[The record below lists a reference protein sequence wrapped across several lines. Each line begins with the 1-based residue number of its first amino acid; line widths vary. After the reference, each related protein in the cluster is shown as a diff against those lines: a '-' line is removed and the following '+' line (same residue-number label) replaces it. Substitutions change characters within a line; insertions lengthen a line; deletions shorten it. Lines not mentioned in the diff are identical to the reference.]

1 MVGVGALDDPF
12 GNRGFVPSG
21 TPVPMVIDQIKNT
34 DYSRRGAP
42 WCSRFLIIKTH
53 FREEQAP
60 LPHKN
65 KP

>member
-1 MVGVGALDDPF
+1 MIGVGAHDPF

-42 WCSRFLIIKTH
+42 WRTCDKAGAPSFLYQPQVYLLSID
-53 FREEQAP
+53 F
-60 LPHKN
+60 
-65 KP
+65 